1 MSEGR
6 ILKYPEEVFQ
16 FVRLSDEKPKR
27 ALSVGLLW
35 GGVLGFCG
43 GSFGCSPKLVN
54 APERKSEVRSTIPS
68 AIGLESTNGVHRIT
82 PNLLARELPLR
93 LVSKIPCE
101 REISGDVLISEYGQP
116 IGVKLEKGNA
126 SFALCEDAVV
136 NYLLSLPFSP
146 GRVGN
151 RAVVAWTNVTIQIDS
166 PTSLDS
172 IISERSASR

>member
-6 ILKYPEEVFQ
+6 ILQYPEEILQ
-16 FVRLSDEKPKR
+16 FVRIRPERRKR
-27 ALSVGLLW
+27 VLIVGLFFA
-35 GGVLGFCG
+35 VALGFCG
-43 GSFGCSPKLVN
+43 GAFGCSPKLVN
-54 APERKSEVRSTIPS
+54 APERKSETRSTIPS
-68 AIGLESTNGVHRIT
+68 AIALESRNGYHRIT
-82 PNLLARELPLR
+82 PKLLARELPLR

-101 REISGDVLISEYGQP
+101 REINGDVLISEYGQP
-116 IGVKLEKGNA
+116 IGVKLEKANA

-136 NYLLSLPFSP
+136 SYLLNLPFSP

-151 RAVVAWTNVTIQIDS
+151 GAVVSWTNVTIQIES